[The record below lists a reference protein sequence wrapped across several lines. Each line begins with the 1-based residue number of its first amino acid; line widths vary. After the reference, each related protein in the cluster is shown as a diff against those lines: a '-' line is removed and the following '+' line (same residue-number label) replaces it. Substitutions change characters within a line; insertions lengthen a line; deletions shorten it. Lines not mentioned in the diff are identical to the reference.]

1 MLGRRLISAAIIIST
16 MLLLLRLDFW
26 LGTEDVLGR
35 PGLVLCLLGLII
47 IAMAAS
53 ELVAMFANVANHV
66 NHSVI
71 VGASIAMAAVAFM
84 PVLWN
89 DQPINCP
96 LGHFGWAISGVVL
109 ATVFVFINQMRTFD
123 SSLVTSN
130 GEVIDRLGRSV
141 FIFVYLS
148 MLFGFLVP
156 HRLLQNNNGMGLVAI
171 IALISTV
178 KLSDSFAYFIGK
190 AYGTV
195 KLAPKL
201 SPGKTLQGSLGALLG
216 GCLAAAIVVYL
227 VAPYI
232 FGITI
237 AKPWWWFLAYGI
249 LVTCAGMVG
258 DLAESLIKRDSN
270 TKDSSSWLP
279 GLGGVLDIIDSM
291 IFAAPVS
298 FFLWIIA
305 DLPPVT
311 GN

>member
-1 MLGRRLISAAIIIST
+1 LGRRLISAAIIIST

-26 LGTEDVLGR
+26 LGTEEKLGR

-47 IAMAAS
+47 VGMAAS
-53 ELVAMFANVANHV
+53 ELAHMFANVANSINHHV
-66 NHSVI
+66 V
-71 VGASIAMAAVAFM
+71 VGASVVMTAVAFV
-84 PVLWN
+84 PVLWD
-89 DQPINCP
+89 DQPLNCP
-96 LGHFGWAISGVVL
+96 LGHFGWALSGLVL
-109 ATVFVFINQMRTFD
+109 ATVLVILNEMRSFD
-123 SSLVTSN
+123 STLATAK
-130 GEVIDRLGRSV
+130 GEVIDRLSRCV
-141 FIFVYLS
+141 FVFVYLT

-156 HRLLQNNNGMGLVAI
+156 HRLLQDNNGLGLVAI

-178 KLSDSFAYFIGK
+178 KLSDSFAYFVGK
-190 AYGTV
+190 SYGTI

-201 SPGKTLQGSLGALLG
+201 SPGKTLQGSLGALVG
-216 GCLAAAIVVYL
+216 GCVAAAIVVYL

-237 AKPWWWFLAYGI
+237 AKPWWWFLVYGI
-249 LVTCAGMVG
+249 LVTCAGMIG

-270 TKDSSSWLP
+270 TKDSSTWLP

-305 DLPPVT
+305 DLPAVA

>member
-1 MLGRRLISAAIIIST
+1 
-16 MLLLLRLDFW
+16 MLLILRLDFW
-26 LGTEDVLGR
+26 LGTEEKLGR
-35 PGLVLCLLGLII
+35 PGLILCLLGII
-47 IAMAAS
+47 VVGMAAS
-53 ELVAMFANVANHV
+53 ELAHMFANVANSINHHV
-66 NHSVI
+66 V
-71 VGASIAMAAVAFM
+71 VGASILMTAVAFM
-84 PVLWN
+84 PVLWD
-89 DQPINCP
+89 DQPVNCP
-96 LGHFGWAISGVVL
+96 LGHFGWALSGVVL
-109 ATVFVFINQMRTFD
+109 ATVLVFLNEMRAFD
-123 SSLVTSN
+123 STLAAAK
-130 GEVIDRLGRSV
+130 GEVIDRLARCV
-141 FIFVYLS
+141 LVLVYLA

-156 HRLLQNNNGMGLVAI
+156 HRLLQSNNGLGLVAI

-178 KLSDSFAYFIGK
+178 KLSDSFAYFVGK
-190 AYGTV
+190 SYGTI

-201 SPGKTLQGSLGALLG
+201 SPGKTLQGSLGALVG
-216 GCLAAAIVVYL
+216 GCIAAAIVVYL

-305 DLPPVT
+305 DLPAVV